1 MKKNILVIAATIS
14 ASFAIFN
21 LGSAS
26 ANPVTASTSGLALE
40 KSAEVIKTINS
51 PGNNESDNQ
60 GYTGTNEDGDTEEIQ
75 TKS

>member
-21 LGSAS
+21 LGSVS
-26 ANPVTASTSGLALE
+26 ANSVTASTSGLALE
-40 KSAEVIKTINS
+40 KSAEVIQSIS
-51 PGNNESDNQ
+51 SLGNNESDNQ
-60 GYTGTNEDGDTEEIQ
+60 GYTGTDEDGDTEEIQ

>member
-21 LGSAS
+21 LGSAN

-40 KSAEVIKTINS
+40 KSAEVIQTISS
-51 PGNNESDNQ
+51 PENKESDNQ